1 MRPRITVRTLIRV
14 LAIERGENDQRALR
28 AHLKYRYDIDR
39 GGGIVETYTG
49 GLLEVSPP
57 LEDVYFLEH
66 FLALGIPGTSAFDE
80 ICRLGPNTRQR
91 PVKLET
97 GVLAELL
104 AEGLAPSEVLVFC
117 VNRGAAVQPK
127 GPPLSERQARTKQLR
142 STAKNCRKTAEQLK
156 QIQQISIPFSTGPEM
171 AESELGRSITEKLAS
186 GGIKRSAPRKLV
198 FAPTSANAPVSRPL
212 PPLPPVATAGLIK
225 GLVTSAERLDGV
237 AQELRRAFKRPRD
250 YAKSVFRCDWYELTK
265 DRTGKP
271 LYRQGAKLYELVFQE
286 VMSAASF
293 RVTTLRD
300 IRTNRVG

>member
-39 GGGIVETYTG
+39 GGGILETYTG

-142 STAKNCRKTAEQLK
+142 STAKTAARQLN
-156 QIQQISIPFSTGPEM
+156 S
-171 AESELGRSITEKLAS
+171 
-186 GGIKRSAPRKLV
+186 
-198 FAPTSANAPVSRPL
+198 
-212 PPLPPVATAGLIK
+212 
-225 GLVTSAERLDGV
+225 
-237 AQELRRAFKRPRD
+237 
-250 YAKSVFRCDWYELTK
+250 
-265 DRTGKP
+265 
-271 LYRQGAKLYELVFQE
+271 
-286 VMSAASF
+286 
-293 RVTTLRD
+293 
-300 IRTNRVG
+300 